1 MCNLQFSSSLL
12 SYFIFITALW
22 FEVWT
27 LGGWESD
34 TNLTSNGWD
43 SKIRYQRRKTQH
55 VEMKTRGG
63 AVVDAWR
70 RWHRIYISEDKPPS
84 KCTKSQKN
92 RVGTQFQTLV
102 LERECVIRERKRFDS
117 SFVISFSLLFP
128 TIVSWKL
135 QTRERKGEL
144 VLEQNLFFYLSSQV
158 YNTFSS
164 LRSQILFLVFNY
176 TALIPP
182 QH

>member
-1 MCNLQFSSSLL
+1 
-12 SYFIFITALW
+12 
-22 FEVWT
+22 
-27 LGGWESD
+27 
-34 TNLTSNGWD
+34 
-43 SKIRYQRRKTQH
+43 
-55 VEMKTRGG
+55 MKTRGG
-63 AVVDAWR
+63 AVVDASR
-70 RWHRIYISEDKPPS
+70 RRHRIYISEDKPPS

-135 QTRERKGEL
+135 QTRERKREL
-144 VLEQNLFFYLSSQV
+144 DLEQNPFSNKLVFLSFFPGIQYFL
-158 YNTFSS
+158 SS